1 MAAGTVSVGVS
12 AYQERQQQRP
22 PIPAIEK
29 IRDNLYVIK
38 GSDPN
43 NRSTMTGGNTAVFI
57 TEQGVVVVDTKIRGY
72 GRGIL
77 DQIVTKLMLEVN
89 NPANCARVL
98 NDPLNVSGYAGYSST
113 FCAADNPRSAKL
125 LACGYYEAG
134 LRVFDIRDPS
144 RPREIAY
151 YKPPARGK
159 DFLPG
164 SGFGRINA
172 ERTADAVVLP
182 YFRPERHEIWFI
194 SHDNGFQIVRFTDWI
209 RAT

>member
-1 MAAGTVSVGVS
+1 M
-12 AYQERQQQRP
+12 
-22 PIPAIEK
+22 
-29 IRDNLYVIK
+29 
-38 GSDPN
+38 
-43 NRSTMTGGNTAVFI
+43 
-57 TEQGVVVVDTKIRGY
+57 
-72 GRGIL
+72 L
-77 DQIVTKLMLEVN
+77 DVN

-172 ERTADAVVLP
+172 ERTADAVILP

-209 RAT
+209 RATEKSLF